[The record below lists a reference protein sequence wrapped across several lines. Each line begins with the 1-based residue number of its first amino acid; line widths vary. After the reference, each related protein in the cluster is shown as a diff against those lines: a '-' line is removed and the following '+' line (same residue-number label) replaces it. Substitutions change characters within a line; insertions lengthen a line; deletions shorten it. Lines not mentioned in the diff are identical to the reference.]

1 MRVITKTL
9 TILAW
14 FVLLPTT
21 VSAQGVITGVVK
33 DSSGAILPGVTVEA
47 ASPALIEKVRTAV
60 TDGTG
65 QYRIE
70 NLRPGS
76 YSVTF
81 TLQGFSGVKREG
93 IELTGSLTLSVDA
106 DLKVGAVSETVTV
119 SGETPII
126 DVQSA
131 RRQSTIDNEVI
142 RAIPNTRNYNSMVV
156 LVPGVIT
163 NVNDIGTG
171 IVTTQFPIHGGRAN
185 ESRMTVDGLN
195 VGNPP
200 GGGQPPTYVADI
212 GNAQEIAFTTSGGL
226 GESETAGLVMNIVP
240 KTGGNAVHGAVYFS
254 GSGEKLQADNGLGS
268 PINDIYDFNGS
279 VGGPIMKD
287 RVWYFVNGRT
297 QGSTR
302 IIPGVFYNQNAGDPD
317 AWLYAP
323 DTTRPEYTDRTWE
336 NLSGRVTWQATPR
349 NKVGVF
355 WDEQVVCRKCE
366 GTTIGITDPRLAP
379 EAGGLS
385 QYKPL
390 RVTQATWSSPATT
403 RLLFDAGFGTTY
415 YGWGNFERD
424 PNPTRN
430 LVRVT
435 ESCASGCGNN
445 GGVAGITYRSQDFA
459 SNYTGAYTW
468 RASAA
473 YVTGAHSMKV
483 GYLGTY
489 FKDDRTWFTND
500 QNLAYQFNNGAPNRL
515 SQLISPWVNDARASW
530 DAVFAQEQ
538 WTLGRLTVQ
547 GALRFDVARS
557 WYPEQQIGPSRFL
570 PTPITFP
577 ETKGVDS
584 YKDFSPRVGVAYD
597 VFGNGRT
604 AIKANVG
611 KYLEGVGT
619 SGNYANANPTLRM
632 PNTLGPF
639 NTQGITR
646 AWTDSNNNFVPDCD
660 LTNSAA
666 QNLTASGGDVCG
678 VMSNVRFGQNVLT
691 NNFDPDLLNGWG
703 VRASDWNVGVT
714 LQQQLFSRASVEVA
728 YSRRSFRGFTV
739 NDNVLAASSDYTEYS
754 LTAPLDDRLPD
765 GGGYVVT
772 GLYDVI
778 PALAGQVSNLVT
790 DIDKYGKASQ
800 TFNGLDVTVNVRMG
814 GGLNIQGGTST
825 GQSVSDACDARAAL
839 PELNLAIGPGLAGST
854 VNTTNPY
861 CHVAYGVL
869 TQLRGLVAYTI
880 PKVDVQVSG
889 VMQSKPGAL
898 LAANYAFPVAQ
909 VAAALG
915 RPVAGNPQNVTVN
928 ILEPG
933 SRYGDRVNQLDFRA
947 AKIFRF
953 GGLRSTVGVD
963 VYNTLNS
970 NAVLSYN
977 NTFVP
982 NSTWLQPVSVL
993 TGRMARIS
1001 AELIF

>member
-1 MRVITKTL
+1 M
-9 TILAW
+9 
-14 FVLLPTT
+14 
-21 VSAQGVITGVVK
+21 
-33 DSSGAILPGVTVEA
+33 
-47 ASPALIEKVRTAV
+47 
-60 TDGTG
+60 
-65 QYRIE
+65 
-70 NLRPGS
+70 
-76 YSVTF
+76 
-81 TLQGFSGVKREG
+81 
-93 IELTGSLTLSVDA
+93 
-106 DLKVGAVSETVTV
+106 

-515 SQLISPWVNDARASW
+515 TPVDLALGQRRTGVLGCRVRAG
-530 DAVFAQEQ
+530 AV
-538 WTLGRLTVQ
+538 
-547 GALRFDVARS
+547 DD
-557 WYPEQQIGPSRFL
+557 GPSH
-570 PTPITFP
+570 
-577 ETKGVDS
+577 GAG
-584 YKDFSPRVGVAYD
+584 GVAVRRREELVPGAAD
-597 VFGNGRT
+597 
-604 AIKANVG
+604 
-611 KYLEGVGT
+611 
-619 SGNYANANPTLRM
+619 
-632 PNTLGPF
+632 
-639 NTQGITR
+639 R
-646 AWTDSNNNFVPDCD
+646 A
-660 LTNSAA
+660 
-666 QNLTASGGDVCG
+666 
-678 VMSNVRFGQNVLT
+678 
-691 NNFDPDLLNGWG
+691 
-703 VRASDWNVGVT
+703 
-714 LQQQLFSRASVEVA
+714 VEVPA
-728 YSRRSFRGFTV
+728 NTHH
-739 NDNVLAASSDYTEYS
+739 
-754 LTAPLDDRLPD
+754 LPRNE
-765 GGGYVVT
+765 GG
-772 GLYDVI
+772 
-778 PALAGQVSNLVT
+778 
-790 DIDKYGKASQ
+790 
-800 TFNGLDVTVNVRMG
+800 
-814 GGLNIQGGTST
+814 
-825 GQSVSDACDARAAL
+825 
-839 PELNLAIGPGLAGST
+839 
-854 VNTTNPY
+854 
-861 CHVAYGVL
+861 
-869 TQLRGLVAYTI
+869 
-880 PKVDVQVSG
+880 
-889 VMQSKPGAL
+889 
-898 LAANYAFPVAQ
+898 
-909 VAAALG
+909 
-915 RPVAGNPQNVTVN
+915 
-928 ILEPG
+928 
-933 SRYGDRVNQLDFRA
+933 
-947 AKIFRF
+947 
-953 GGLRSTVGVD
+953 
-963 VYNTLNS
+963 
-970 NAVLSYN
+970 
-977 NTFVP
+977 
-982 NSTWLQPVSVL
+982 
-993 TGRMARIS
+993 
-1001 AELIF
+1001 